1 MTSMVKEDTTGSL
14 VQLYLL
20 EETMTE
26 SVPALPAI
34 GDMEISGLSHETVQS
49 PLVVKRYAW
58 VRETPGRETTAPFV
72 LLEIERRSAVSLS
85 QAVKRATDTTDMR
98 MVTIFFGDIIISFS
112 FFLGDYGMDT
122 GLAQL

>member
-34 GDMEISGLSHETVQS
+34 GDMEISGSSHETVQS

-58 VRETPGRETTAPFV
+58 VRETPGRETIAPFV

-85 QAVKRATDTTDMR
+85 HAVKI
-98 MVTIFFGDIIISFS
+98 VTAIRIAVIILDIVFIFSLLILVISA
-112 FFLGDYGMDT
+112 GNAADT
-122 GLAQL
+122 GL